1 MKEEKF
7 LCDEEILKWLT
18 EKNLSGIIKG
28 IDQNKGM
35 INEKIASVIY
45 CKSFIKR
52 FEDEYNKIFNSLGFK
67 ISRITDDYIYISY
80 MDSEIEFFIAS
91 SEFMRRYAKVL
102 FNNKNTIG
110 DSILDKFQLVNTE
123 ENINKFIERCN
134 NILEN
139 SQYKLKSEVRDGK
152 ISNIMNIFKGDF
164 LAKVN
169 AEIFTRNIKKYL
181 VKINK
186 EAKSNTIAFIERI
199 NTWNK
204 VTAEIQIIK
213 KYNDKIV
220 LHYYILGGNT
230 MGAR

>member
-45 CKSFIKR
+45 CKGFIKR

-102 FNNKNTIG
+102 FNNKAMLAN
-110 DSILDKFQLVNTE
+110 FV
-123 ENINKFIERCN
+123 IN
-134 NILEN
+134 
-139 SQYKLKSEVRDGK
+139 
-152 ISNIMNIFKGDF
+152 
-164 LAKVN
+164 
-169 AEIFTRNIKKYL
+169 
-181 VKINK
+181 
-186 EAKSNTIAFIERI
+186 
-199 NTWNK
+199 
-204 VTAEIQIIK
+204 
-213 KYNDKIV
+213 
-220 LHYYILGGNT
+220 YI
-230 MGAR
+230 

>member
-28 IDQNKGM
+28 IDQNKGI

-45 CKSFIKR
+45 CKGFIKK

-67 ISRITDDYIYISY
+67 ISKITDDYIYISY

-204 VTAEIQIIK
+204 ITAE
-213 KYNDKIV
+213 V
-220 LHYYILGGNT
+220 
-230 MGAR
+230 

>member
-1 MKEEKF
+1 MVKRGEGIMKEKKF
-7 LCDEEILKWLT
+7 TCDEEILKWLT

-28 IDQNKGM
+28 INQNKGI

-45 CKSFIKR
+45 CRSFIKK

-80 MDSEIEFFIAS
+80 IDSKIEFFIAS
-91 SEFMRRYAKVL
+91 SVFMSRYASVL
-102 FNNKNTIG
+102 FINKNTI
-110 DSILDKFQLVNTE
+110 DDAILDKFQLVNTE

-134 NILEN
+134 NILED
-139 SQYKLKSEVRDGK
+139 SQYKLKSEVVDGK
-152 ISNIMNIFKGDF
+152 ISNIMNIFKGEF

-181 VKINK
+181 VKINGD
-186 EAKSNTIAFIERI
+186 AKRNTIAFIDRI

-204 VTAEIQIIK
+204 VTVE
-213 KYNDKIV
+213 V
-220 LHYYILGGNT
+220 
-230 MGAR
+230 

>member
-1 MKEEKF
+1 MKEKKF
-7 LCDEEILKWLT
+7 ECDEEILKWLT

-28 IDQNKGM
+28 INQNNGI

-45 CKSFIKR
+45 CKSFIKK
-52 FEDEYNKIFNSLGFK
+52 FKDDYNKIFNSLGFK
-67 ISRITDDYIYISY
+67 ILKITDEYIYISY
-80 MDSEIEFFIAS
+80 IDSDIEFFISS
-91 SEFMRRYAKVL
+91 SEFMRRYARLL
-102 FNNKNTIG
+102 FNNKNTIS
-110 DSILDKFQLVNTE
+110 DSILDKFKLVNNE

-139 SQYKLKSEVRDGK
+139 SQYKLKSEIKDGK

-181 VKINK
+181 IKINE
-186 EAKSNTIAFIERI
+186 EAKNNTIAFIERI

-204 VTAEIQIIK
+204 VPVE
-213 KYNDKIV
+213 V
-220 LHYYILGGNT
+220 
-230 MGAR
+230 

>member
-1 MKEEKF
+1 MKEKKF
-7 LCDEEILKWLT
+7 TCDEEILKWLT

-28 IDQNKGM
+28 INQNKGI

-45 CKSFIKR
+45 CRSFIKK

-80 MDSEIEFFIAS
+80 IDSKIEFFIAS
-91 SEFMRRYAKVL
+91 SEFMRRYARLL
-102 FNNKNTIG
+102 FNNKNTI
-110 DSILDKFQLVNTE
+110 DDAILDKFQLVNTE

-134 NILEN
+134 NILED
-139 SQYKLKSEVRDGK
+139 SQYKLKSEVVDGE
-152 ISNIMNIFKGDF
+152 ISNIMNIFKGEL

-181 VKINK
+181 VKINGD
-186 EAKSNTIAFIERI
+186 AKRNTIAFIDRI

-204 VTAEIQIIK
+204 VTVE
-213 KYNDKIV
+213 V
-220 LHYYILGGNT
+220 
-230 MGAR
+230 

>member
-1 MKEEKF
+1 MVKRGEGIMKEKKF
-7 LCDEEILKWLT
+7 TCDEEILKWLT

-28 IDQNKGM
+28 INQNTGI

-45 CKSFIKR
+45 CRSFIKK

-80 MDSEIEFFIAS
+80 IDSKIEFFIAS
-91 SEFMRRYAKVL
+91 SEFMRRYARVL
-102 FNNKNTIG
+102 FNNKNTI
-110 DSILDKFQLVNTE
+110 DDAILDKFQLVNTE

-134 NILEN
+134 NILED
-139 SQYKLKSEVRDGK
+139 SQYKLKSEVVDGK
-152 ISNIMNIFKGDF
+152 ISNIMNIFKGEF

-181 VKINK
+181 VKINGD
-186 EAKSNTIAFIERI
+186 AKRNTIAFIDRI

-204 VTAEIQIIK
+204 VTVE
-213 KYNDKIV
+213 V
-220 LHYYILGGNT
+220 
-230 MGAR
+230 

>member
-1 MKEEKF
+1 MKEKKF
-7 LCDEEILKWLT
+7 TCDEEILKWLT

-28 IDQNKGM
+28 I

-45 CKSFIKR
+45 CRSFIKK

-80 MDSEIEFFIAS
+80 IDSKIEFFIAS
-91 SEFMRRYAKVL
+91 SEFMRRYARVL
-102 FNNKNTIG
+102 FNNKNTI
-110 DSILDKFQLVNTE
+110 DDAILDKFQLVNTE

-134 NILEN
+134 NILED
-139 SQYKLKSEVRDGK
+139 SQYKLKSEVVDGE
-152 ISNIMNIFKGDF
+152 ISNIMNIFKGEF

-181 VKINK
+181 VKINGD
-186 EAKSNTIAFIERI
+186 AKRNTIAFIDRI

-204 VTAEIQIIK
+204 VTVE
-213 KYNDKIV
+213 V
-220 LHYYILGGNT
+220 
-230 MGAR
+230 

>member
-28 IDQNKGM
+28 IDQNKGI

-45 CKSFIKR
+45 CKGFIKK

-67 ISRITDDYIYISY
+67 ISKITDDYIYISY

-204 VTAEIQIIK
+204 VTAEVQIIK

-220 LHYYILGGNT
+220 LHYYILGGNN
-230 MGAR
+230 MGA